1 MAKEFTYRG
10 RTLEE
15 LKKLSDKEFIIL
27 LPARQRRSLK
37 REVSNAQKVLMVK
50 INKTI
55 EGNYKKRIKTHS
67 RDLVILPKM
76 VGMRIAV
83 YNGKEFSDVVIIPEM
98 VGHFLG
104 EFAMTRKKVAHSAAG
119 VGATKSS
126 KAISAK

>member
-98 VGHFLG
+98 VCHFLG